1 MISMFPITQ
10 NINNAVLTAPRAM
23 PCKDST
29 SDGTS
34 TFAMGRQNF
43 RASLVADTSVQSQ
56 NLQKKWIGGNRDAS
70 HIVNKRR
77 IDGMAASLNSNGQNT
92 SFLTKND
99 PNTVRDALV
108 RTRHIGSAVPAKCI
122 HKYQNPPVFY

>member
-1 MISMFPITQ
+1 MIAMKPIL
-10 NINNAVLTAPRAM
+10 NDINNAVLTAPRAM
-23 PCKDST
+23 PLKDST

-34 TFAMGRQNF
+34 TFAMGRRDF
-43 RASLVADTSVQSQ
+43 RMSLVADTNVRTQ

-70 HIVNKRR
+70 QIVTNRR
-77 IDGMAASLNSNGQNT
+77 INGQASSLNSNGQST
-92 SFLTKND
+92 AFTCKND

-122 HKYQNPPVFY
+122 HKYQNPPIFY

>member
-1 MISMFPITQ
+1 MISMKPIR
-10 NINNAVLTAPRAM
+10 NDINNAVLTAPRAM
-23 PCKDST
+23 PMKDST

-34 TFAMGRQNF
+34 TFAMGRRDF
-43 RASLVADTSVQSQ
+43 RMSLVADTNVRSQ

-70 HIVNKRR
+70 QIIDKRR
-77 IDGMAASLNSNGQNT
+77 INGQASSLNSKGKKT
-92 SFLTKND
+92 AFTTKND

-108 RTRHIGSAVPAKCI
+108 RTRHVGSSVPAKCI